1 METIQLTEQGLFLPR
16 KRFTDFGEIEV
27 VQGEDYILIKPKNT
41 TVQFKEGEHLPVS
54 VHELH
59 QDYELSLLEKTGV
72 TEEPSL
78 YDVWRLL
85 MATAARLDQ
94 LYAALDVVQEPL
106 PPIPSPQPTVLHVCE
121 HPFFGMIADAS
132 DDVPETM
139 ARLRENRHAAL

>member
-16 KRFTDFGEIEV
+16 KLFADWGEIEV
-27 VQGEDYILIKPKNT
+27 VQGEDYILIKPKNIPAHL
-41 TVQFKEGEHLPVS
+41 KEMEESPVS
-54 VHELH
+54 VHESH
-59 QDYELSLLEKTGV
+59 QDYELSQLEIMDV

-85 MATAARLDQ
+85 MTTAARLDQ
-94 LYAALDVVQEPL
+94 LYAALDVVPEPL
-106 PPIPSPQPTVLHVCE
+106 SPIPSTQPTVSHVCE